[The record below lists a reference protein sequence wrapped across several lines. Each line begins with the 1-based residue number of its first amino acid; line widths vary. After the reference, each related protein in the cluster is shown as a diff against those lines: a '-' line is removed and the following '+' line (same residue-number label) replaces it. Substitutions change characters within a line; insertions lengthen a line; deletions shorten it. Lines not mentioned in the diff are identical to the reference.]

1 MEKKLKSLSK
11 RMDEFLQ
18 ALIDR
23 QKRKEVVRGC
33 YKRSAKRKGIKEE
46 GRKKKKRGRNVLEFG
61 GSDRKEKKKEGKKEK
76 KGTCGGEKK
85 RGKKKEKRRKY
96 GTCVGEKKKR
106 GKKKRKKRRRK
117 CYHYIFTINF
127 K

>member
-33 YKRSAKRKGIKEE
+33 YKRSAKRKGRKEE
-46 GRKKKKRGRNVLEFG
+46 GKKKKKKRGRNVLEFG

-76 KGTCGGEKK
+76 E
-85 RGKKKEKRRKY
+85 
-96 GTCVGEKKKR
+96 
-106 GKKKRKKRRRK
+106 
-117 CYHYIFTINF
+117 
-127 K
+127 